1 MSIVDDIVAIEWQF
15 MDRVQNEG
23 GRANCQDDFGT
34 FEIMRKSQFLCW
46 DPMTLD
52 SYYGDLV
59 AAQRA
64 GRNLV
69 QEKYARM
76 MASTA
81 PAQYAAFAHTLP
93 PLSEARRD
101 SIERIIAIQLAW
113 REDFARAYPQLS
125 GQARLIR
132 TAEDTPFETSF
143 ETYLRGEL
151 ETYSEQTLE
160 CYKALVEGYA
170 DNGRNLTTAS
180 MNKTAMLY
188 GYQDVDDAE
197 RKLAH
202 SAG

>member
-15 MDRVQNEG
+15 MDRVHNEG

-52 SYYGDLV
+52 SYYSDLV

-81 PAQYAAFAHTLP
+81 PAQYATFAHTLP
-93 PLSEARRD
+93 PITDAQRD
-101 SIERIIAIQLAW
+101 TIEQIVAIQLAW
-113 REDFARAYPQLS
+113 REAFAGLYPHLS
-125 GQARLIR
+125 SQARLIR

-151 ETYSEQTLE
+151 ATYSEQTLE
-160 CYKALVEGYA
+160 AYKALVHGYA
-170 DNGRNLTTAS
+170 ENGRNLTTAS

-188 GYQDVDDAE
+188 GYQDIDDAE
-197 RKLAH
+197 RRLAQG
-202 SAG
+202 A